1 MRVKLNHFRMLII
14 AFLMLLLPKQLAAYT
29 KGDIVKHD
37 DIIYQVVSDTENT
50 LSFVGT
56 EKTKT
61 GAVNIPATWSDGR
74 GIMFKVTEVGGN
86 ETYKCEGVTDITL
99 PEGVTKIAYAAFAGA
114 KLKTLKIPSTVT
126 DISTNAFY
134 RVQELP
140 KVTVEHSNAK
150 FCDDGHGALYSKDK
164 TELYAV
170 PTNAD
175 NIPNGIYTVDTA
187 VKKIHHSAFIN
198 TSNTPGIKKIILPPH
213 LELVEADYPSFA
225 QLNALEEYAMAT
237 GASGPYKVIG
247 GVLFKDNA
255 LVQYP
260 RNKQDQNYKVPDGI
274 TEIAPRAIDAS
285 RNMKSIEM
293 NAVTKLGLTSIYS
306 CENLETVTLPKN
318 LQVEGTAGAIANC
331 PKIKEYK
338 ATNDCV
344 NFVVEDGVVYSKDKT
359 RIYFFPPAKDIVDG
373 KYTIPSTVEVIEKLA
388 FAGNKNIQELTIPS
402 SVTNINS
409 QALSV
414 FAKLQKVTFNNPSN
428 CSKIEGG
435 AFGWNYKLKE
445 ITLPSALTTL
455 DKIFTA
461 CSDMGTINVPNDSKL
476 RTIKN
481 GALQLTKNLKHFN
494 FQGTCALDTIEAGA
508 FQNLEQLESF
518 DFPKGVTIIGANA
531 FNGCKKMTTATF
543 KDDAVIQT
551 IAAGA
556 LADCGLTSIK
566 IPNSVKTL
574 EKEAFRNCS
583 ALTTVTLSKNVD
595 SISSE
600 AFKRCEKLTAINVDK
615 DNTKYSSVDGYLL
628 SHDKKELILFPHG
641 KANKNFT
648 LLPPSITKIGDYAFY
663 DCVGL
668 ENVVIPNKVEKI
680 GERAFSLCK
689 KLNTITFLCDKMID
703 PAKINQLDNK
713 RSFDNGSS
721 GTTDMPTNIDIY
733 VRKEQ
738 LANYNNEPF
747 YQKFKSRKTS
757 FEVDNLEYL
766 PVSATS
772 VDLLDVK
779 KTDYTFVVPDKV
791 THNGTTY
798 DVSMIGDYAFQNTTN
813 AVHEVVVKKN
823 IEYIGAKAFKTKI
836 NDNTSTI
843 ERVFLLATNPTKA
856 MLSTTRFELDE
867 TGDDYNEVASTT
879 KIYVKKTS
887 LDTYKREW
895 HKMVYDQTK
904 HHEVE
909 SSKNFVDQIEY
920 KVPGVEITHKYG
932 TFSREFDTDFSEYKK
947 ENHSCDIGAFVAP
960 VSGITQGPGDYGT
973 SKYKVRMVSVDEKGG
988 PTGEYG
994 YVPAETGVL
1003 LKVLDVDSTPS
1014 GFFYTIGEKDD
1025 HKYTISNNMMK
1036 AVTVNEQTVTKNSN
1050 PFYVVSAK
1058 KGIFMKAPSPTF
1070 KMPIHKAY
1078 AEITGVPAGAKVMF
1092 SFTDDNS
1099 STTGID
1105 TIDTSSSAT
1114 GSDNAYYNL
1123 NGQRIEKPQHGVY
1136 IHGGKKV
1143 IIK

>member
-1 MRVKLNHFRMLII
+1 MI
-14 AFLMLLLPKQLAAYT
+14 
-29 KGDIVKHD
+29 
-37 DIIYQVVSDTENT
+37 SDTDNT

-61 GAVNIPATWSDGR
+61 GAVNIPATWDDGQ
-74 GIMFKVTEVGGN
+74 GITFKVTKVGGN

-99 PEGVTKIAYAAFAGA
+99 PEGITEIAYGSFGGA
-114 KLKTLKIPSTVT
+114 KLKTLKIPASVT
-126 DISTNAFY
+126 SISNNAFY

-140 KVTVEHSNAK
+140 KVTVDHSNAK

-175 NIPNGIYTVDTA
+175 NIPNGTYTVDTA

-213 LELVEADYPSFA
+213 LELVEADYPSCV
-225 QLNALEEYAMAT
+225 QLNTLEEYEMPA
-237 GASGPYKVIG
+237 GASGHYKVIG

-260 RNKQDQNYKVPDGI
+260 RNKQEKNYQVPDGI
-274 TEIAPRAIDAS
+274 TE
-285 RNMKSIEM
+285 
-293 NAVTKLGLTSIYS
+293 
-306 CENLETVTLPKN
+306 
-318 LQVEGTAGAIANC
+318 
-331 PKIKEYK
+331 
-338 ATNDCV
+338 
-344 NFVVEDGVVYSKDKT
+344 
-359 RIYFFPPAKDIVDG
+359 
-373 KYTIPSTVEVIEKLA
+373 
-388 FAGNKNIQELTIPS
+388 
-402 SVTNINS
+402 
-409 QALSV
+409 
-414 FAKLQKVTFNNPSN
+414 
-428 CSKIEGG
+428 
-435 AFGWNYKLKE
+435 
-445 ITLPSALTTL
+445 
-455 DKIFTA
+455 
-461 CSDMGTINVPNDSKL
+461 
-476 RTIKN
+476 
-481 GALQLTKNLKHFN
+481 
-494 FQGTCALDTIEAGA
+494 
-508 FQNLEQLESF
+508 
-518 DFPKGVTIIGANA
+518 
-531 FNGCKKMTTATF
+531 
-543 KDDAVIQT
+543 
-551 IAAGA
+551 
-556 LADCGLTSIK
+556 
-566 IPNSVKTL
+566 
-574 EKEAFRNCS
+574 
-583 ALTTVTLSKNVD
+583 
-595 SISSE
+595 
-600 AFKRCEKLTAINVDK
+600 
-615 DNTKYSSVDGYLL
+615 
-628 SHDKKELILFPHG
+628 
-641 KANKNFT
+641 
-648 LLPPSITKIGDYAFY
+648 
-663 DCVGL
+663 
-668 ENVVIPNKVEKI
+668 I

-791 THNGTTY
+791 THDGKTY

-823 IEYIGAKAFKTKI
+823 VEYIGAKAFKTKI

-909 SSKNFVDQIEY
+909 SSKNFVNQIEY
-920 KVPGVEITHKYG
+920 KVPGVNITHKYG
-932 TFSREFDTDFSEYKK
+932 TFSREFDVDFSEYKK
-947 ENHSCDIGAFVAP
+947 EKNSCDIGAFVAP

-988 PTGEYG
+988 LAGEYG

-1003 LKVLDVDSTPS
+1003 LKVLDVDSTPY
-1014 GFFYTIGEKDD
+1014 GFFYTIGEKD
-1025 HKYTISNNMMK
+1025 N
-1036 AVTVNEQTVTKNSN
+1036 QT
-1050 PFYVVSAK
+1050 
-1058 KGIFMKAPSPTF
+1058 
-1070 KMPIHKAY
+1070 
-1078 AEITGVPAGAKVMF
+1078 
-1092 SFTDDNS
+1092 
-1099 STTGID
+1099 
-1105 TIDTSSSAT
+1105 
-1114 GSDNAYYNL
+1114 YN
-1123 NGQRIEKPQHGVY
+1123 
-1136 IHGGKKV
+1136 
-1143 IIK
+1143 

>member
-1 MRVKLNHFRMLII
+1 M
-14 AFLMLLLPKQLAAYT
+14 
-29 KGDIVKHD
+29 
-37 DIIYQVVSDTENT
+37 
-50 LSFVGT
+50 
-56 EKTKT
+56 
-61 GAVNIPATWSDGR
+61 
-74 GIMFKVTEVGGN
+74 
-86 ETYKCEGVTDITL
+86 
-99 PEGVTKIAYAAFAGA
+99 
-114 KLKTLKIPSTVT
+114 
-126 DISTNAFY
+126 
-134 RVQELP
+134 
-140 KVTVEHSNAK
+140 
-150 FCDDGHGALYSKDK
+150 
-164 TELYAV
+164 
-170 PTNAD
+170 
-175 NIPNGIYTVDTA
+175 
-187 VKKIHHSAFIN
+187 
-198 TSNTPGIKKIILPPH
+198 
-213 LELVEADYPSFA
+213 
-225 QLNALEEYAMAT
+225 
-237 GASGPYKVIG
+237 
-247 GVLFKDNA
+247 
-255 LVQYP
+255 
-260 RNKQDQNYKVPDGI
+260 
-274 TEIAPRAIDAS
+274 
-285 RNMKSIEM
+285 
-293 NAVTKLGLTSIYS
+293 
-306 CENLETVTLPKN
+306 
-318 LQVEGTAGAIANC
+318 
-331 PKIKEYK
+331 
-338 ATNDCV
+338 
-344 NFVVEDGVVYSKDKT
+344 
-359 RIYFFPPAKDIVDG
+359 
-373 KYTIPSTVEVIEKLA
+373 
-388 FAGNKNIQELTIPS
+388 
-402 SVTNINS
+402 
-409 QALSV
+409 
-414 FAKLQKVTFNNPSN
+414 
-428 CSKIEGG
+428 
-435 AFGWNYKLKE
+435 KE

-461 CSDMGTINVPNDSKL
+461 CSGMGTINVPNDSKL

-508 FQNLEQLESF
+508 FQNLEQLEGF
-518 DFPKGVTIIGANA
+518 DFPKGVTTIGANA

-663 DCVGL
+663 DCAGL
-668 ENVVIPNKVEKI
+668 ENVVIPNKVEEI

-791 THNGTTY
+791 THDGKTY

-823 IEYIGAKAFKTKI
+823 VEYIGAKAFKTKI
-836 NDNTSTI
+836 DDNTSTI
-843 ERVFLLATNPTKA
+843 ERVFLLATNPTEK

-867 TGDDYNEVASTT
+867 TKTNYNEFAPTT
-879 KIYVKKTS
+879 EIYVKKS
-887 LDTYKREW
+887 AWNTYKTKW
-895 HKMVYDQTK
+895 HKKVYDQNV
-904 HHEVE
+904 HAEVE
-909 SSKNFVDQIEY
+909 SSMNFINQIDY
-920 KVPGVEITHKYG
+920 KIQDVKITHKYG
-932 TFSREFDTDFSEYKK
+932 TFSREFDVDFSEYKK
-947 ENHSCDIGAFVAP
+947 EKNSCDIGAFVAP

-988 PTGEYG
+988 LAGEYG

-1014 GFFYTIGEKDD
+1014 GFFYTIGEKDNQTYSIND
-1025 HKYTISNNMMK
+1025 NMMK
-1036 AVTVNEQTVTKNSN
+1036 GVTVNKKTVTKGSN
-1050 PFYVVSAK
+1050 PFYVVSAN
-1058 KGIFMKAPSPTF
+1058 KGVFMKAPSPTF
-1070 KMPIHKAY
+1070 EMPIHKAY

-1114 GSDNAYYNL
+1114 SSDNAYYNL

>member
-1 MRVKLNHFRMLII
+1 M
-14 AFLMLLLPKQLAAYT
+14 
-29 KGDIVKHD
+29 
-37 DIIYQVVSDTENT
+37 
-50 LSFVGT
+50 
-56 EKTKT
+56 
-61 GAVNIPATWSDGR
+61 
-74 GIMFKVTEVGGN
+74 
-86 ETYKCEGVTDITL
+86 
-99 PEGVTKIAYAAFAGA
+99 
-114 KLKTLKIPSTVT
+114 
-126 DISTNAFY
+126 
-134 RVQELP
+134 
-140 KVTVEHSNAK
+140 
-150 FCDDGHGALYSKDK
+150 
-164 TELYAV
+164 
-170 PTNAD
+170 
-175 NIPNGIYTVDTA
+175 
-187 VKKIHHSAFIN
+187 
-198 TSNTPGIKKIILPPH
+198 
-213 LELVEADYPSFA
+213 
-225 QLNALEEYAMAT
+225 
-237 GASGPYKVIG
+237 
-247 GVLFKDNA
+247 
-255 LVQYP
+255 
-260 RNKQDQNYKVPDGI
+260 
-274 TEIAPRAIDAS
+274 
-285 RNMKSIEM
+285 
-293 NAVTKLGLTSIYS
+293 
-306 CENLETVTLPKN
+306 
-318 LQVEGTAGAIANC
+318 
-331 PKIKEYK
+331 
-338 ATNDCV
+338 
-344 NFVVEDGVVYSKDKT
+344 
-359 RIYFFPPAKDIVDG
+359 
-373 KYTIPSTVEVIEKLA
+373 
-388 FAGNKNIQELTIPS
+388 
-402 SVTNINS
+402 
-409 QALSV
+409 
-414 FAKLQKVTFNNPSN
+414 
-428 CSKIEGG
+428 
-435 AFGWNYKLKE
+435 
-445 ITLPSALTTL
+445 
-455 DKIFTA
+455 
-461 CSDMGTINVPNDSKL
+461 
-476 RTIKN
+476 
-481 GALQLTKNLKHFN
+481 
-494 FQGTCALDTIEAGA
+494 
-508 FQNLEQLESF
+508 
-518 DFPKGVTIIGANA
+518 
-531 FNGCKKMTTATF
+531 
-543 KDDAVIQT
+543 
-551 IAAGA
+551 
-556 LADCGLTSIK
+556 
-566 IPNSVKTL
+566 
-574 EKEAFRNCS
+574 
-583 ALTTVTLSKNVD
+583 
-595 SISSE
+595 
-600 AFKRCEKLTAINVDK
+600 
-615 DNTKYSSVDGYLL
+615 
-628 SHDKKELILFPHG
+628 
-641 KANKNFT
+641 
-648 LLPPSITKIGDYAFY
+648 
-663 DCVGL
+663 
-668 ENVVIPNKVEKI
+668 
-680 GERAFSLCK
+680 
-689 KLNTITFLCDKMID
+689 NTITFLCDKMIE

-713 RSFDNGSS
+713 RSFDNGTA
-721 GTTDMPTNIDIY
+721 GTTDMPTKIDIY
-733 VRKEQ
+733 VRKE
-738 LANYNNEPF
+738 LLTKYKGESF
-747 YQKFKSRKTS
+747 YSHFKSINTS
-757 FEVDNLEYL
+757 FENDNLEYL

-1123 NGQRIEKPQHGVY
+1123 NGQRIEKPQHGIY

>member
-140 KVTVEHSNAK
+140 KVTVEHSNTK
-150 FCDDGHGALYSKDK
+150 FCNDEYGALYSKNK
-164 TELYAV
+164 AELYAV

-175 NIPNGIYTVDTA
+175 NVPNGTYTVDTA

-306 CENLETVTLPKN
+306 CENLETVTLPKD

-338 ATNDCV
+338 AANDCV
-344 NFVVEDGVVYSKDKT
+344 NFVVEDGIVYSKDKT
-359 RIYFFPPAKDIVDG
+359 RVYFFPPAKDIADG
-373 KYTIPSTVEVIEKLA
+373 KYTILSTVKVIEKLA

-414 FAKLQKVTFNNPSN
+414 FAKLQKVTFDNPSN

-445 ITLPSALTTL
+445 ITLPSALTEL

-461 CSDMGTINVPNDSKL
+461 CNDMETINVPNDSKL
-476 RTIKN
+476 RKIKN

-508 FQNLEQLESF
+508 FQNLEQLEGF
-518 DFPKGVTIIGANA
+518 DFPKGVTTIGANA

-689 KLNTITFLCDKMID
+689 KLNTITFLCDKMIN
-703 PAKINQLDNK
+703 PVNINQENNK

-733 VRKEQ
+733 VRKE
-738 LANYNNEPF
+738 LLTKYKGESF
-747 YQKFKSRKTS
+747 YSHFKSINTS
-757 FEVDNLEYL
+757 FENDNLEYL
-766 PVSATS
+766 PVSNSS

-791 THNGTTY
+791 THDGKTY

-823 IEYIGAKAFKTKI
+823 VEYIGAKAFKTKI

-843 ERVFLLATNPTKA
+843 ERVFLLATNPTEK

-867 TGDDYNEVASTT
+867 TKTNYNEFAPTT
-879 KIYVKKTS
+879 EIYVKKS
-887 LDTYKREW
+887 AWNTYKTKW
-895 HKMVYDQTK
+895 HKKVYDQNV
-904 HHEVE
+904 HAEVE
-909 SSKNFVDQIEY
+909 SSMNFINQIDY
-920 KVPGVEITHKYG
+920 KIQDVKITHKYG
-932 TFSREFDTDFSEYKK
+932 TFSREFDVDFSEYKK
-947 ENHSCDIGAFVAP
+947 EKNSCDIGAFVAP

-988 PTGEYG
+988 LTGEYG

-1014 GFFYTIGEKDD
+1014 GFFYTIGEKDNQTYSIND
-1025 HKYTISNNMMK
+1025 NMMK
-1036 AVTVNEQTVTKNSN
+1036 GVTVNKKTVTKGSN
-1050 PFYVVSAK
+1050 PFYVVSAN
-1058 KGIFMKAPSPTF
+1058 KGVFMKAPSPTF
-1070 KMPIHKAY
+1070 EMPIHKAY

>member
-1 MRVKLNHFRMLII
+1 M
-14 AFLMLLLPKQLAAYT
+14 
-29 KGDIVKHD
+29 
-37 DIIYQVVSDTENT
+37 
-50 LSFVGT
+50 
-56 EKTKT
+56 
-61 GAVNIPATWSDGR
+61 
-74 GIMFKVTEVGGN
+74 
-86 ETYKCEGVTDITL
+86 
-99 PEGVTKIAYAAFAGA
+99 
-114 KLKTLKIPSTVT
+114 
-126 DISTNAFY
+126 
-134 RVQELP
+134 
-140 KVTVEHSNAK
+140 
-150 FCDDGHGALYSKDK
+150 
-164 TELYAV
+164 
-170 PTNAD
+170 
-175 NIPNGIYTVDTA
+175 
-187 VKKIHHSAFIN
+187 
-198 TSNTPGIKKIILPPH
+198 
-213 LELVEADYPSFA
+213 
-225 QLNALEEYAMAT
+225 
-237 GASGPYKVIG
+237 
-247 GVLFKDNA
+247 
-255 LVQYP
+255 
-260 RNKQDQNYKVPDGI
+260 
-274 TEIAPRAIDAS
+274 
-285 RNMKSIEM
+285 
-293 NAVTKLGLTSIYS
+293 
-306 CENLETVTLPKN
+306 
-318 LQVEGTAGAIANC
+318 
-331 PKIKEYK
+331 
-338 ATNDCV
+338 
-344 NFVVEDGVVYSKDKT
+344 
-359 RIYFFPPAKDIVDG
+359 
-373 KYTIPSTVEVIEKLA
+373 
-388 FAGNKNIQELTIPS
+388 
-402 SVTNINS
+402 
-409 QALSV
+409 
-414 FAKLQKVTFNNPSN
+414 
-428 CSKIEGG
+428 
-435 AFGWNYKLKE
+435 
-445 ITLPSALTTL
+445 
-455 DKIFTA
+455 
-461 CSDMGTINVPNDSKL
+461 
-476 RTIKN
+476 
-481 GALQLTKNLKHFN
+481 
-494 FQGTCALDTIEAGA
+494 
-508 FQNLEQLESF
+508 
-518 DFPKGVTIIGANA
+518 
-531 FNGCKKMTTATF
+531 
-543 KDDAVIQT
+543 
-551 IAAGA
+551 
-556 LADCGLTSIK
+556 
-566 IPNSVKTL
+566 
-574 EKEAFRNCS
+574 
-583 ALTTVTLSKNVD
+583 D

>member
-1 MRVKLNHFRMLII
+1 M
-14 AFLMLLLPKQLAAYT
+14 
-29 KGDIVKHD
+29 
-37 DIIYQVVSDTENT
+37 
-50 LSFVGT
+50 
-56 EKTKT
+56 
-61 GAVNIPATWSDGR
+61 
-74 GIMFKVTEVGGN
+74 
-86 ETYKCEGVTDITL
+86 
-99 PEGVTKIAYAAFAGA
+99 
-114 KLKTLKIPSTVT
+114 
-126 DISTNAFY
+126 
-134 RVQELP
+134 
-140 KVTVEHSNAK
+140 
-150 FCDDGHGALYSKDK
+150 
-164 TELYAV
+164 
-170 PTNAD
+170 
-175 NIPNGIYTVDTA
+175 
-187 VKKIHHSAFIN
+187 
-198 TSNTPGIKKIILPPH
+198 
-213 LELVEADYPSFA
+213 
-225 QLNALEEYAMAT
+225 
-237 GASGPYKVIG
+237 
-247 GVLFKDNA
+247 
-255 LVQYP
+255 
-260 RNKQDQNYKVPDGI
+260 
-274 TEIAPRAIDAS
+274 
-285 RNMKSIEM
+285 
-293 NAVTKLGLTSIYS
+293 
-306 CENLETVTLPKN
+306 
-318 LQVEGTAGAIANC
+318 
-331 PKIKEYK
+331 
-338 ATNDCV
+338 
-344 NFVVEDGVVYSKDKT
+344 
-359 RIYFFPPAKDIVDG
+359 
-373 KYTIPSTVEVIEKLA
+373 
-388 FAGNKNIQELTIPS
+388 
-402 SVTNINS
+402 
-409 QALSV
+409 
-414 FAKLQKVTFNNPSN
+414 
-428 CSKIEGG
+428 
-435 AFGWNYKLKE
+435 
-445 ITLPSALTTL
+445 
-455 DKIFTA
+455 
-461 CSDMGTINVPNDSKL
+461 
-476 RTIKN
+476 
-481 GALQLTKNLKHFN
+481 
-494 FQGTCALDTIEAGA
+494 
-508 FQNLEQLESF
+508 
-518 DFPKGVTIIGANA
+518 
-531 FNGCKKMTTATF
+531 
-543 KDDAVIQT
+543 
-551 IAAGA
+551 
-556 LADCGLTSIK
+556 
-566 IPNSVKTL
+566 
-574 EKEAFRNCS
+574 
-583 ALTTVTLSKNVD
+583 
-595 SISSE
+595 
-600 AFKRCEKLTAINVDK
+600 
-615 DNTKYSSVDGYLL
+615 

-663 DCVGL
+663 DCAGL
-668 ENVVIPNKVEKI
+668 ENVVIPNKVEEI

-823 IEYIGAKAFKTKI
+823 VEYIGAKAFKTKI
-836 NDNTSTI
+836 DDNTSTI
-843 ERVFLLATNPTKA
+843 ERVFLLATNPTEK

-867 TGDDYNEVASTT
+867 TKTNYNEFAPAT
-879 KIYVKKTS
+879 KIYVKKS
-887 LDTYKREW
+887 AWNTYKTKW
-895 HKMVYDQTK
+895 HKKVYDQNA
-904 HHEVE
+904 HAEVE
-909 SSKNFVDQIEY
+909 SSMNFINQIEY
-920 KVPGVEITHKYG
+920 KVPGVNITHKYG

-1014 GFFYTIGEKDD
+1014 DFFYTIGEKDD

-1036 AVTVNEQTVTKNSN
+1036 AVTVNEQTVTKGSN
-1050 PFYVVSAK
+1050 PFYVVSAN
-1058 KGIFMKAPSPTF
+1058 KGVFMKAPSPTF

-1092 SFTDDNS
+1092 SLTDDNS
-1099 STTGID
+1099 PTTGID